1 MEKVVENLEDTMQ
14 WILTYGSGH
23 TEAIICL
30 EDSPDGEGRILKE
43 SKHGLFFL
51 GMHLYALVWIKLWS
65 QVDVAW
71 YP

>member
-30 EDSPDGEGRILKE
+30 EDSPDSEGRILKE
-43 SKHGLFFL
+43 SKHGLFF
-51 GMHLYALVWIKLWS
+51 
-65 QVDVAW
+65 
-71 YP
+71 